1 MSTLEKIL
9 YTLKLRGISDSE
21 LARQIGLSR
30 STVTD
35 WKNGKTSSYKKH
47 IGKIAEVLQ
56 ISPEW
61 LLDDELGC
69 EHLNTNYFN
78 EMINSLSIELNTSV
92 DTLMDI
98 YKNKPIPDGYKNNLS
113 KKNLKDIFEYYLFEK
128 NHDSMLLTSMLDELL
143 DVSNTLTEDEISQ
156 VIQYINFLKSQRAKD
171 EENNK

>member
-1 MSTLEKIL
+1 
-9 YTLKLRGISDSE
+9 
-21 LARQIGLSR
+21 
-30 STVTD
+30 
-35 WKNGKTSSYKKH
+35 
-47 IGKIAEVLQ
+47 
-56 ISPEW
+56 
-61 LLDDELGC
+61 
-69 EHLNTNYFN
+69 
-78 EMINSLSIELNTSV
+78 MINSLSIELNTSV

-128 NHDSMLLTSMLDELL
+128 NHDSMLLTSMQDELL